1 MPRVLRTTIMTL
13 LLIACAAAPAIGQ
26 TGGQNRGG
34 PVRDHQRL
42 IQRHV
47 KSWLEL
53 RRENIVVQKR
63 DYSCGAAALATLVRY
78 YWGDQVTEEMV
89 LRDLDKMLT
98 REEALDRVKNGLTL
112 TDLRRVAVRAG
123 YQATMG
129 KLKYEKLSESRVPLI
144 IGINGKELR
153 SLCGLSRQ
161 RRPLCLP
168 GRSNSRK
175 RPHADLGIRRTV
187 AEERGAS
194 RGKAEHEAEG
204 CHAADRES
212 ERDDSRRTER
222 PVHSKELHAPTSPV
236 SQARPPVVPSRF
248 GSQVNRIGNC
258 KPSHHNG
265 DVAATF
271 QTHFHRHEPVEFLQK
286 GRSLSKKALH
296 AV

>member
-123 YQATMG
+123 
-129 KLKYEKLSESRVPLI
+129 V
-144 IGINGKELR
+144 
-153 SLCGLSRQ
+153 GLAAGALAGLAGVLDGAEVAVDSDLVVAVTDGLGRHLLQ
-161 RRPLCLP
+161 LGSITGQP
-168 GRSNSRK
+168 GQQETEAQE
-175 RPHADLGIRRTV
+175 PG
-187 AEERGAS
+187 EGAKS
-194 RGKAEHEAEG
+194 AIH
-204 CHAADRES
+204 
-212 ERDDSRRTER
+212 
-222 PVHSKELHAPTSPV
+222 L
-236 SQARPPVVPSRF
+236 RPPRPTRRF
-248 GSQVNRIGNC
+248 LCYCLSPRRGHGT
-258 KPSHHNG
+258 P
-265 DVAATF
+265 
-271 QTHFHRHEPVEFLQK
+271 HRLRRAP
-286 GRSLSKKALH
+286 
-296 AV
+296 